1 MPEDKEIA
9 TGQVT
14 DAAKAIAAMTE
25 NIPIY
30 KDAVQPAA
38 KEISKSLTLIAKAV
52 NTALLPVAGLVWGA
66 DQIKDFINKK
76 VAQKMENVP
85 EEDIQSPKPHIGVP
99 VVDALRYTGEEA
111 ALADLYANLLA
122 TAMDRKTAINAHPGF
137 VDMIKN
143 MSPDEARIMK
153 FLSANNMYPL
163 IDIAIQEIN
172 QSTFVTTHRHVSL
185 LGLDAQCE
193 VPGLASNY
201 LDNLARLGVI
211 EFAATGHIANEAVYK
226 RIEDFPQIKG
236 IIDSHNKTDNKKAKI
251 NKSMLVVTDLG
262 KQFIRSCVVD
272 KQLQPRS

>member
-172 QSTFVTTHRHVSL
+172 KSTFVKTHRHVSL

-201 LDNLARLGVI
+201 L
-211 EFAATGHIANEAVYK
+211 K
-226 RIEDFPQIKG
+226 P
-236 IIDSHNKTDNKKAKI
+236 
-251 NKSMLVVTDLG
+251 
-262 KQFIRSCVVD
+262 
-272 KQLQPRS
+272 P